1 MLMETGDSFIVATFS
16 NSCEIFIDLIFGSRG
31 SADHFFFKF
40 FESLLAY
47 KLNLGLKANV
57 KILIDQGSCQLLLYL
72 VIDVFVILVSVFIIV
87 SKSGL
92 KDIGA
97 SLAEPFDDL
106 PLTLFFELIASSID
120 QCNCLILELIASER
134 SDHNPLIRQVQLLLG
149 ADLLPS
155 ITHKETKTVQR
166 DILGI
171 FRLGEQGIRSFGIKT
186 ISKFLALQVELILL
200 KNLMRQHAELK
211 VEEVGWF

>member
-1 MLMETGDSFIVATFS
+1 METGYCFVVASFS
-16 NSCEIFIDLIFGSRG
+16 DSCEIFIDLILRSRG

-40 FESLLAY
+40 FESLLAD

-57 KILIDQGSCQLLLYL
+57 KILIDQGSSQLLLYL

-92 KDIGA
+92 KDISA
-97 SLAEPFDDL
+97 SFTEPFDDL
-106 PLTLFFELIASSID
+106 PLTLFFELIACSID
-120 QCNCLILELIASER
+120 EGNCLILELIASER
-134 SDHNPLIRQVQLLLG
+134 SDHDPLIRQVQLLLG

-155 ITHKETKTVQR
+155 VAHKETKTVQR

-171 FRLGEQGIRSFGIKT
+171 FRLREQGIRSCGIKT

-200 KNLMRQHAELK
+200 KNLMR
-211 VEEVGWF
+211 